1 MKYSLTTTLKKTQ
14 ALFYDDKI
22 RIIIEQGGTSA
33 GKTISILWVLL
44 DYALTHDNK
53 VVSIVSDTF
62 PNLRKGAMRDFLD
75 ICRETGVLEIA
86 TWNRAESTLTLP
98 NGTIIEFF
106 STDMMGALG
115 ARRDVL
121 YINEAN
127 RITWDTFSQLE
138 IRTREKIIIDFNP
151 VNEFWAHTELLKSG
165 RKDIAF
171 LKTTY
176 LDNEALDDNTVNAI
190 EMRRGDGTS
199 NWWRVYGLGEI
210 GSLEGNVYEGWIA
223 EDKLADNLNLLR
235 YGGDFGY
242 NPDPSTLI
250 AIYEDENHEIWLKQI
265 IYETKLRTP
274 TLIAKTKSY
283 IKEYGDALVVEDNS
297 KPEIIAEMQA
307 NGIRAIGCDKTP
319 GEKMNGKRYNIE
331 LVKRRKIHYL
341 RSDKELEQEYLTYAW
356 RKKKSTGET
365 LDEPEDGN
373 DHCMDA
379 IAYAIRDLERKQ
391 VIYGGVRS

>member
-1 MKYSLTTTLKKTQ
+1 MKYSLTSTIEKTQ
-14 ALFYDDKI
+14 ALFSNDDY
-22 RIIIEQGGTSA
+22 RIIVEQGGTSA

-86 TWNRAESTLTLP
+86 TWNKAESTLTLP
-98 NGTIIEFF
+98 NGSIIEFF

-223 EDKLADNLNLLR
+223 EEKLADNLNLLR

-250 AIYEDENHEIWLKQI
+250 AIYEDENHEIWLKQL

-274 TLIAKTKSY
+274 TLIARTKSY
-283 IKEYGDALVVEDNS
+283 IEEYGDALVVEDNS

-307 NGIRAIGCDKTP
+307 NGIRAIGCDKSP

-341 RSDKELEQEYLTYAW
+341 RSDKELEREYLTYAW

-391 VIYGGVRS
+391 VRYGGVRS